1 MNRFRTLF
9 QVEIAHDYFLSR
21 GAVVFEALTAP
32 EQAALTELWAG
43 DPALEIVPDAP
54 TQAALRGLK
63 MIFRAE
69 AGGFFVAV
77 QVDPGA
83 PDLRPQV
90 PPAADL
96 ALRFW
101 LRPTDARFAN
111 YTELGPSTTGFYR
124 FGNDSLN
131 SVAGTQ
137 FLSLR
142 VPAFDTARRYVAGE
156 AHAQASGTTF
166 DLFVAL
172 HDTGPSAAR
181 VAADWARIPADTFDT
196 TATYRQ
202 GAVVLSANRLFQARV
217 NGPGTNLANAAD
229 WQPMGT
235 LGNQY
240 ATVAD
245 ATLPVSGLLNFD
257 ITGTALAQAT
267 VQVLR
272 PGDPAAV
279 MEQTFTAD
287 GATLSVVQ
295 LDLRALRPG
304 PYRIALL
311 DAARAVVP
319 GRGLAIYVLAEA
331 APRSPFGV
339 VEIGVG
345 SGEFALFNPD
355 GSLRAPRYVL
365 RLLNRATRWRYIFPA
380 AQAVGTGAEVA
391 PEGGDSRI
399 LVTDAPRPLTRFGTG
414 ARLQSD
420 VAATPAVSEEILLP
434 APEANRIRLESAG
447 WVSETYVANLTVG
460 P

>member
-1 MNRFRTLF
+1 MNRYRTLF

-21 GAVVFEALTAP
+21 GPVVFEALTAD
-32 EQAALTELWAG
+32 EQASLSGLWAG
-43 DPALEIVPDAP
+43 APALEIVPDAA
-54 TQAALRGLK
+54 TQAVLRGLK

-77 QVDPGA
+77 QVDPAA

-111 YTELGPSTTGFYR
+111 YTELGPATTGFYR
-124 FGNDSLN
+124 FGNDSQN
-131 SVAGTQ
+131 AVAGTQ

-156 AHAQASGTTF
+156 AYAQASGATF

-172 HDTGPSAAR
+172 RDTGPSAAP
-181 VAADWARIPADTFDT
+181 VAADWTRLPADTFDA

-202 GAVVLSANRLFQARV
+202 GAVVLAANRLFQARV

-245 ATLPVSGLLNFD
+245 ATLPVSGLFNLD
-257 ITGTALAQAT
+257 IADAALAQAS

-279 MEQTFTAD
+279 METAFVAD
-287 GATLSVVQ
+287 GGTLADVQ

-304 PYRIALL
+304 PYRLVLL

-319 GRGLAIYVLAEA
+319 GHGLAIYVMPGA
-331 APRSPFGV
+331 APRAPFGV

-345 SGEFALFNPD
+345 SGDFALFNPD

-365 RLLNRATRWRYIFPA
+365 RLLNRASRWRYIFPA
-380 AQAVGTGAEVA
+380 AQAVGAGAEVA
-391 PEGGDSRI
+391 VEGGDDRI
-399 LVTDAPRPLTRFGTG
+399 LVTGAPRPLTRFGIG
-414 ARLQSD
+414 ARLQAD

>member
-1 MNRFRTLF
+1 MTRFRTLF
-9 QVEIAHDYFLSR
+9 QVEIAHDYFLGR
-21 GAVVFEALTAP
+21 DAVVFEALTAP
-32 EQAALTELWAG
+32 EQAALAELWAR
-43 DPALEIVPDAP
+43 DPVLEIIPDAP
-54 TQAALRGLK
+54 TRAALRGLK

-77 QVDPGA
+77 QVDPDA

-111 YTELGPSTTGFYR
+111 YTELGPPATGFYR
-124 FGNDSLN
+124 FGNDSQN
-131 SVAGTQ
+131 SVAGTP

-142 VPAFDTARRYVAGE
+142 VPAFDPARRYVAGE
-156 AHAQASGTTF
+156 IHAQASGPTF
-166 DLFVAL
+166 DLFVAR
-172 HDTGPSAAR
+172 HDTGPSATR
-181 VAADWARIPADTFDT
+181 IAADWTRIPADTFDVT
-196 TATYRQ
+196 TTYRQ

-217 NGPGTNLANAAD
+217 NGPGPSLANAAD
-229 WQPMGT
+229 WQPIGT

-245 ATLPVSGLLNFD
+245 ATLPVSGLLDLD
-257 ITGTALAQAT
+257 ITGTALIQAT

-279 MEQTFTAD
+279 LEQTFDAG

-319 GRGLAIYVLAEA
+319 GRGLVIYVMSEG

-345 SGEFALFNPD
+345 SGDFALFNPD
-355 GSLRAPRYVL
+355 GSMRAPRYVL
-365 RLLNRATRWRYIFPA
+365 RLLNRASRWRYIFSAP
-380 AQAVGTGAEVA
+380 QAVGPGAEVA
-391 PEGGDSRI
+391 AEGGDNRV
-399 LVTDAPRPLTRFGTG
+399 LVTAAPRPLTRFGTG
-414 ARLQSD
+414 ARLQAD
-420 VAATPAVSEEILLP
+420 AAATPAVSEQILLP

-447 WVSETYVANLTVG
+447 WVSETYAANLTVG